1 MKKDPFKSVAGFLMA
16 AAAMLNLPPAG
27 AAAAERAPSPWILFS
42 NVHIF
47 DGLSVGTARDRD

>member
-1 MKKDPFKSVAGFLMA
+1 MKKDPFEIFRGLLMA

-27 AAAAERAPSPWILFS
+27 AAATERAPSPQFIFT

-47 DGLSVGTARDRD
+47 DGLSVVTARDRD